1 VTTCCGGYPNYIIAV
16 MEQKYYVYKITN
28 LINKKIYIGM
38 TKNIETRWLTHKTRS
53 KTRKTL
59 LYCAMNHYGLENF
72 KIDVLETCATE
83 LEAKNA
89 EIRLIASLGTQNSS
103 TGYNMTAGGDGV
115 CNPSDEI
122 RSKMSISRT
131 GKKASLETKQKMSN
145 KRKGCIFSNT
155 HRENLSKAGKLRYEY
170 GHKVEFKESTRQKLS
185 EKSKGSRNP
194 SAKLTE
200 KEVLEIKR
208 LLKSKLYTHYQ
219 IADMFKISRSTVGF
233 IKNER
238 LWAHVKLD
246 DED

>member
-1 VTTCCGGYPNYIIAV
+1 
-16 MEQKYYVYKITN
+16 
-28 LINKKIYIGM
+28 M
-38 TKNIETRWLTHKTRS
+38 TKNIEARWTTHKTRS

-72 KIDVLETCATE
+72 KIDVLETCASE

-89 EIRLIASLGTQNSS
+89 EIRLIASLDTQNTSK
-103 TGYNMTAGGDGV
+103 GYNMTAGGDGV

-122 RSKMSISRT
+122 RTKMSASRT
-131 GKKASLETKQKMSN
+131 GKKASLETKQKMSD
-145 KRKGCIFSNT
+145 KRKGRIFSVT
-155 HRENLSKAGKLRYEY
+155 HRENLSRAAKLRAESGYKIE
-170 GHKVEFKESTRQKLS
+170 VKESTRQKLS
-185 EKSKGSRNP
+185 DKSKGSSNP

-208 LLKSKLYTHYQ
+208 LLRSKLYTHYQ
-219 IADMFKISRSTVGF
+219 IADMFKISRTTVGF

-238 LWAHVKLD
+238 LWSHVKLE